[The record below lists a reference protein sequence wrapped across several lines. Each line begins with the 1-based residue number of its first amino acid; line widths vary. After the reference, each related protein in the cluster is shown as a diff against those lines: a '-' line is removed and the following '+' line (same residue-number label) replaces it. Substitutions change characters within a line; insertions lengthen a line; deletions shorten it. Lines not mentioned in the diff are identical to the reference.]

1 MTSSPSTYHFGI
13 FDYDAT
19 LRARRFPA
27 KQGEAALKGGYSF
40 PNVLY
45 RWDTG
50 ESVYDFT
57 EWFGDEACA
66 IEASTRRAYPFEPD
80 AALYIADFTGPSQA
94 LSPRQVLKRQ
104 IARAE
109 SLGYAARAAFECEF
123 TVLNETAES
132 LRAKNYER
140 PVAWAQDNRCWSADS
155 AGVYADFVTGLE
167 AVMKTLAVPL
177 YGLGTELGPGCLEA
191 TLEATDPLK
200 AADDFGLFRNFT
212 RTYCRRQGLTAS
224 FLAQLGQGFQGLSGH
239 LHLSLADKSGRPLFH
254 GGGSGM
260 SPTLGHFIG
269 GLLTLLPECAALCTH
284 TVNAWRRMVPGN
296 WAPRTPS
303 WDFNN
308 YGVAVRVVTA
318 TPETTRIEFRVPA
331 ADTNPHL
338 ALALALGA
346 GLWGIENKIALPERA
361 TGDVRAFVPKGLR
374 ALPRT
379 LLEAA
384 ERLAASAVAK
394 ELFGAAFVDHFVMT
408 RKHEDASLRRAVSAA
423 ERARYL
429 EAL

>member
-19 LRARRFPA
+19 LRARRLPA

-66 IEASTRRAYPFEPD
+66 IEASTRRAYPS
-80 AALYIADFTGPSQA
+80 ARCRAYIADFTGPRRH
-94 LSPRQVLKRQ
+94 SPRQVLKRQ

-109 SLGYAARAAFECEF
+109 SLGHRQTAFECEF

-132 LRAKNYER
+132 LRAKHYER
-140 PVAWAQDNRCWSADS
+140 PVAWALDNRCWSADS

-167 AVMKTLAVPL
+167 AVMKTLGVPL

-212 RTYCRRQGLTAS
+212 WTYCRCQGRL
-224 FLAQLGQGFQGLSGH
+224 FLAQLGQDFQASPAIASVARRQG
-239 LHLSLADKSGRPLFH
+239 GRPC
-254 GGGSGM
+254 S
-260 SPTLGHFIG
+260 T
-269 GLLTLLPECAALCTH
+269 AA
-284 TVNAWRRMVPGN
+284 
-296 WAPRTPS
+296 
-303 WDFNN
+303 
-308 YGVAVRVVTA
+308 
-318 TPETTRIEFRVPA
+318 
-331 ADTNPHL
+331 
-338 ALALALGA
+338 
-346 GLWGIENKIALPERA
+346 
-361 TGDVRAFVPKGLR
+361 
-374 ALPRT
+374 
-379 LLEAA
+379 
-384 ERLAASAVAK
+384 
-394 ELFGAAFVDHFVMT
+394 
-408 RKHEDASLRRAVSAA
+408 RRA
-423 ERARYL
+423 
-429 EAL
+429 